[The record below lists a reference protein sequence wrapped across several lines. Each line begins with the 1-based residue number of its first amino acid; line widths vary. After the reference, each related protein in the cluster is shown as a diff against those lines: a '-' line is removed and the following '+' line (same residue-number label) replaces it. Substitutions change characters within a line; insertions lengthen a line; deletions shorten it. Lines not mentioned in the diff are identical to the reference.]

1 MNYMILGFFCVYRAS
16 NLCRASSEVFL
27 YLGEIILFLGL
38 FLGRF
43 VERGVVLSGGDM
55 VSCCEGEVSCIVCVG
70 GVAGDDCVDV
80 SCVDGAGVSCVDG
93 EGVSCAG
100 VVEGSVM
107 VVGVSFVW
115 VSCGFVGMFCSR
127 VCTTDCIVGVSSLNV
142 LSCDMSEMSMPM
154 LKRFF
159 MFALRIVW

>member
-1 MNYMILGFFCVYRAS
+1 MSEESLWEKGYLCGSAASILRRA
-16 NLCRASSEVFL
+16 CIEVFL
-27 YLGEIILFLGL
+27 YLGEIIGLGC
-38 FLGRF
+38 F
-43 VERGVVLSGGDM
+43 VERGVVLSGGDV
-55 VSCCEGEVSCIVCVG
+55 VSCCEGEVSCVVCVG
-70 GVAGDDCVDV
+70 VGAGDDCVDV

-115 VSCGFVGMFCSR
+115 VSRGFVGMFCSR

>member
-1 MNYMILGFFCVYRAS
+1 MTVNYMIFGFFCVNRAS
-16 NLCRASSEVFL
+16 ILCHASSEVFL

-43 VERGVVLSGGDM
+43 VERGVVLSGGDV

-93 EGVSCAG
+93 VPCCCPGLSFPIGTAQSQCVVIVVLPEPLAINTLRGFGSGAMCVFVSGKSAVG
-100 VVEGSVM
+100 ARRLFLRAVPSV
-107 VVGVSFVW
+107 
-115 VSCGFVGMFCSR
+115 
-127 VCTTDCIVGVSSLNV
+127 V
-142 LSCDMSEMSMPM
+142 LS
-154 LKRFF
+154 
-159 MFALRIVW
+159 